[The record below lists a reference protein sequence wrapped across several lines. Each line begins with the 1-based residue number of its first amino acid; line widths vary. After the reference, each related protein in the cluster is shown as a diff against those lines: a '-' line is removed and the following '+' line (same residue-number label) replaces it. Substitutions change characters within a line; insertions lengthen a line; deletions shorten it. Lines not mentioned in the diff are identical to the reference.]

1 MSTNDFY
8 AQIFKIESPL
18 SNFALSL
25 TRDLEDS
32 KDLFQETVL
41 KALKN
46 KDKFRI
52 GTNFKAWI
60 LTLMRNTFINEYR
73 RKKRSR
79 VKSVA
84 DDSIEM
90 LTNTIAVASNDG
102 ESNLAMQ
109 ELMDMLDELDEKIRQ
124 PFWMN
129 YLGMKYQEVADALD
143 MPLGTIK
150 SRIFMARKQ
159 MQEKVIE
166 AGLRDNFKEA
176 A

>member
-8 AQIFKIESPL
+8 AQINKIESPL

-32 KDLFQETVL
+32 KDLFQETVF

-60 LTLMRNTFINEYR
+60 LTLMRNTFINDYR
-73 RKKRSR
+73 RKKRSKI
-79 VKSVA
+79 KSVA

-90 LTNTIAVASNDG
+90 ITNTVAVASNAG
-102 ESNLAMQ
+102 ESNMAME
-109 ELMDMLDELDEKIRQ
+109 ELMGMLDELDEKLRQ

-129 YLGMKYQEVADALD
+129 YLGMRYQEVADALD
-143 MPLGTIK
+143 IPLGTIK
-150 SRIFMARKQ
+150 SRIFIARKE
-159 MQEKVIE
+159 MQEKVLR
-166 AGLRDNFKEA
+166 AGLR
-176 A
+176 

>member
-8 AQIFKIESPL
+8 TQIDAVTSPL
-18 SNFALSL
+18 NNFALSL
-25 TRDLEDS
+25 TRNLEDS
-32 KDLFQETVL
+32 RDLFQETVF

-52 GTNFKAWI
+52 GTNFKAWT

-73 RKKRSR
+73 RKKRSK

-90 LTNTIAVASNDG
+90 ITNTKTVALNDG
-102 ESNLAMQ
+102 DSNMAMQ
-109 ELMDMLDELDEKIRQ
+109 ELMVMLDGLDEKLRQ

-129 YLGMKYQEVADALD
+129 YLGMSYQEVSDALET
-143 MPLGTIK
+143 PLGTIK
-150 SRIFMARKQ
+150 SRIFFARKELQ
-159 MQEKVIE
+159 AKVLQ
-166 AGLRDNFKEA
+166 AGLR
-176 A
+176 

>member
-8 AQIFKIESPL
+8 AQIIKIESPL